1 MSEITTEKYIDD
13 KIKLHNLYAINDILN
28 RMSKTVDFSID
39 ELENDFDE
47 CHALDDNAIAKITD
61 MVQFNINK
69 IEDYLCELG
78 CVIKK

>member
-28 RMSKTVDFSID
+28 RMSETVDFSID

-47 CHALDDNAIAKITD
+47 CDALNDSAIAKITD
-61 MVQFNINK
+61 MIQFNINK

-78 CVIKK
+78 CTIKM

>member
-28 RMSKTVDFSID
+28 RMSITVSID

-47 CHALDDNAIAKITD
+47 CDALDDSAIAKITD
-61 MVQFNINK
+61 MIQFNINK

-78 CVIKK
+78 CTIKK